1 MVDNSPNLISS
12 ISYFDALQLHF
23 KLGSDPSLIFHC
35 NHVTTIADQIMLQL
49 PSNIYVNRNLVLIG
63 AFLHDIGRTKTQ
75 GIKHGITGSK
85 IILSEFRQ
93 TQFTSIIAKIA
104 ARHIGGGIPKEET
117 KDLDL
122 PYEDYLPISLEEKI
136 VCYSDKLAD
145 YEFENRNGNY
155 IIKKWFTYNSVT
167 NEINK
172 LALKLGPDHPA
183 ISRLKKLEIELVSL
197 NNDRN
202 FNFII
207 NENNKVSFR

>member
-1 MVDNSPNLISS
+1 MINDPSNLKST

-49 PSNIYVNRNLVLIG
+49 PSNISINRNLVLIG
-63 AFLHDIGRTKTQ
+63 EFLHDIGRTKTQ

-85 IILSEFRQ
+85 IILSEFRHSE
-93 TQFTSIIAKIA
+93 FTFNLAKIA

-117 KDLDL
+117 KNLDL
-122 PYEDYLPISLEEKI
+122 PYEDYVPLEERI

-145 YEFENRNGNY
+145 YEFENKKGNY

-172 LALKLGPDHPA
+172 LALKLGSHHAA
-183 ISRLKKLEIELVSL
+183 ITRLKKIESELVSL
-197 NNDRN
+197 NNN
-202 FNFII
+202 KNFIFNI
-207 NENNKVSFR
+207 YEG